1 MGQTLGLFLRVDDH
15 SMGIQWT
22 FNALDKVFVSAVS
35 LWCKPLAWACSSGLM
50 IKVWASNELPT
61 RLIRCLYLLFLY
73 GANLACGLG
82 WWSQRGRA
90 EKCTVCIRHSVHA
103 WHGWLSAHH
112 MIWSKLC
119 RIYSWS
125 PSFFY
130 SYYWPVTSARQPLLQ
145 MKLLVS
151 QDGTSHY
158 LPSSTAATSKSKGR
172 ANECTT
178 GSRENLH
185 LTQHSWCI
193 HVILFNTL

>member
-1 MGQTLGLFLRVDDH
+1 MVQTSCLGLFLRVDDQ
-15 SMGIQWT
+15 SVGIQWT
-22 FNALDKVFVSAVS
+22 SNALGKVFVSAVS
-35 LWCKPLAWACSSGLM
+35 LWCKPCLWAC
-50 IKVWASNELPT
+50 PQ
-61 RLIRCLYLLFLY
+61 
-73 GANLACGLG
+73 G

-90 EKCTVCIRHSVHA
+90 EKCTVCIRHRVHA

-145 MKLLVS
+145 MRLLVS